1 VLFLSLLLRSPEI
14 IISLFFRKV
23 FPEGLIWREG
33 YGNALKLVF
42 KDIPEVF

>member
-1 VLFLSLLLRSPEI
+1 VLFLSLLRRSPEI